1 MSTGESEWVSV
12 GSSVAATYVF
22 DAAANNFNSSV
33 ETSLAYYVVN
43 VNSTLFPDGPVQ
55 LKVVA
60 DTAAFGE
67 LTAMKSSTIANTG
80 IPLCYTTSDQ
90 GGQYPLHVG
99 NPYTFTVADCST
111 DAASIQSLYGIYK
124 ISSVSFY
131 KETLARGVLSSK
143 LISSTVTAPF
153 SFQTIQKENMSGKRV
168 TFKAVVKS
176 ETRIASK
183 IVYMT
188 STTMT
193 GIVQP
198 TPVPSSS
205 PSTSPSSQPTPIPSS
220 LPSSS
225 LSLSPSSLPSSQ
237 PSSSPSASPSRQPT
251 PEPSSSPSSSPSS
264 QPTPR
269 PSSLPSSSPSRQPTP
284 VPSSS
289 PSSLP
294 SSQPTAQSLSQ
305 TTSMPSLVPSSSPS
319 SSPSSQP
326 TPKPYYLLPSSS
338 PLTLL
343 TPRPS
348 GIICIKNNS
357 FHEYLDNL
365 RPNIT
370 YIEQSKNGDAVGGEP
385 IKLFGYQL
393 GRNTSIHG
401 VVINDAHSW
410 KTCEMAS
417 LKSTLSFV
425 QANNLMKRVI
435 PYVQCVTTSTTVGW
449 KNVTLFVD
457 SFVSLPYGKYRVTCK
472 AGTYGHEGELCTS
485 CVLGG
490 VNGTSISGMSC
501 PYDNMKDPI
510 ALPGKYSQLLNLR
523 AFSSFSSSSSPSS
536 SCSCSTSSSSS
547 SSPSFPS
554 TMY

>member
-1 MSTGESEWVSV
+1 MP
-12 GSSVAATYVF
+12 
-22 DAAANNFNSSV
+22 
-33 ETSLAYYVVN
+33 SL
-43 VNSTLFPDGPVQ
+43 
-55 LKVVA
+55 
-60 DTAAFGE
+60 
-67 LTAMKSSTIANTG
+67 
-80 IPLCYTTSDQ
+80 
-90 GGQYPLHVG
+90 
-99 NPYTFTVADCST
+99 
-111 DAASIQSLYGIYK
+111 
-124 ISSVSFY
+124 
-131 KETLARGVLSSK
+131 
-143 LISSTVTAPF
+143 
-153 SFQTIQKENMSGKRV
+153 
-168 TFKAVVKS
+168 
-176 ETRIASK
+176 
-183 IVYMT
+183 
-188 STTMT
+188 
-193 GIVQP
+193 
-198 TPVPSSS
+198 VPSSS
-205 PSTSPSSQPTPIPSS
+205 PSSSPSSQSTPIPSSSPSSQPTPIPSS
-220 LPSSS
+220 
-225 LSLSPSSLPSSQ
+225 
-237 PSSSPSASPSRQPT
+237 
-251 PEPSSSPSSSPSS
+251 SPSSSPSS
-264 QPTPR
+264 
-269 PSSLPSSSPSRQPTP
+269 QPTP